1 MNVMNRWQALLGT
14 TLLSFGIFAAC
25 SDTSESDPRSN
36 GGSAGSTS
44 GGAAGSSGKAGS
56 NNPQGGSTAEAGA
69 GSAEGGSPTSG
80 HGGAL
85 EGGAGGAPA
94 GEPGKAVHGQRCS
107 VESTIG
113 VVQLAGFP
121 QPYVQVTLYDRPD
134 PWIGEPEL
142 TTATC
147 AFHQYTPG
155 VCQGCEAGEVCS
167 LANECVTEQRTIKD
181 ASLVV
186 RTGGE
191 QREYEADAQLGGI
204 YSMIDI
210 GDANAQYGM
219 TLSWGEIEVTL
230 EPMPVASAELAGAA
244 VMIEGDSSQPGAL
257 DATWQP
263 SGNGAFVRSLIT
275 INHHAS
281 GPTFTECA
289 ALESAG
295 AFHADAEM
303 VDPLAVVTGL
313 EFQGLEHQY
322 IGSANTPQG
331 CVEFRFGEQLFVFPN

>member
-1 MNVMNRWQALLGT
+1 MNRWQALMGASLVC
-14 TLLSFGIFAAC
+14 FGVFAAC
-25 SDTSESDPRSN
+25 SDTSNDKPAGQGGGGSTAGGS
-36 GGSAGSTS
+36 GGSAGS
-44 GGAAGSSGKAGS
+44 AGKAGGD
-56 NNPQGGSTAEAGA
+56 NQQGGSSQAGA
-69 GSAEGGSPTSG
+69 AAEGGSPTSG
-80 HGGAL
+80 SGGAL

-94 GEPGKAVHGQRCS
+94 SDPGQAVHGQRCA
-107 VESTIG
+107 VESIIG

-134 PWIGEPEL
+134 PWIGPAEL
-142 TTATC
+142 STSTC

-167 LANECVTEQRTIKD
+167 LASECVPEQRTIKE

-186 RTGGE
+186 SVDGE
-191 QREYEADAQLGGI
+191 QREYTADAQLGGI
-204 YSMIDI
+204 YSMLDI
-210 GDANAQYGM
+210 GDADAEYGM
-219 TLSWGEIEVTL
+219 TLSWGDIEVTL
-230 EPMPVASAELAGAA
+230 EPMPVGSAQIDGAA
-244 VMIEGDSSQPGAL
+244 VMIEGDSSMPGAL

-263 SGNGAFVRSLIT
+263 SGNGAFVRSRIP

-313 EFQGLEHQY
+313 EFQGLEHLF
-322 IGSANTPQG
+322 IAAANTPQG
-331 CVEFRFGEQLFVFPN
+331 CVEFRFGEQVYVFPN